1 MRLTTGGTNNKFVE
15 QSNAMRKLIAFVL
28 VLMVA
33 LNIAV
38 LLSAESRAAGTTEK
52 CSAKQTLKID
62 LRNVNPGLFPS
73 LLKF

>member
-1 MRLTTGGTNNKFVE
+1 MRLTTGGANNRFVE

-33 LNIAV
+33 LNVAV
-38 LLSAESRAAGTTEK
+38 LLSAESKAACTTEK
-52 CSAKQTLKID
+52 CSARQMLKID
-62 LRNVNPGLFPS
+62 LRDASPGLFPN